1 MGKKSV
7 KLKTPVKVQTPVK
20 GQQPSDVSAHTK
32 SGKSPFRFTRAGRD
46 PFSPEKF
53 IRKPQSPRYVETRTS
68 PIKLRGRV
76 RLLNAAASNA
86 GKFPGTPGPTRIP
99 SLLCSLTFPFLPLFL
114 FSTCRLLWQST
125 GADEA
130 FLSAASKLEGQVST
144 PRREDLMLCPS
155 NLALFRITEHM
166 VAETTEKFN
175 KVAVP
180 WQKKVK
186 TLEPSE
192 LQSAYARLCEIES
205 MVKSQME
212 VLSRKEESETEKA
225 GTSMKQDHRVVL
237 VLCQSLLFT
246 IPFQLQAAL
255 EGAFHNKAGQPDT
268 INWDKIRTLSRS
280 LSEIVGEHFSPIL
293 LPVVTPLYVPTGKFR
308 PEHALEEVK
317 VKIC

>member
-1 MGKKSV
+1 
-7 KLKTPVKVQTPVK
+7 
-20 GQQPSDVSAHTK
+20 
-32 SGKSPFRFTRAGRD
+32 
-46 PFSPEKF
+46 
-53 IRKPQSPRYVETRTS
+53 
-68 PIKLRGRV
+68 
-76 RLLNAAASNA
+76 
-86 GKFPGTPGPTRIP
+86 
-99 SLLCSLTFPFLPLFL
+99 
-114 FSTCRLLWQST
+114 
-125 GADEA
+125 
-130 FLSAASKLEGQVST
+130 
-144 PRREDLMLCPS
+144 MLCPS

-246 IPFQLQAAL
+246 IPFQLQVIPQRAVRFFFFFVDPDV
-255 EGAFHNKAGQPDT
+255 FHDAHCRNCRRRWKVHSTTKQANQ
-268 INWDKIRTLSRS
+268 TLSIGTRS
-280 LSEIVGEHFSPIL
+280 EHYRAVSARL
-293 LPVVTPLYVPTGKFR
+293 WVNTSVQSSSR
-308 PEHALEEVK
+308 S
-317 VKIC
+317 